1 MKTLI
6 KNGTLVTAESSFQAD
21 LLIEGEHII
30 QIAPSIEAADAEV
43 VDASGQLVLP
53 GGIDAHVHIN
63 LPMGETV
70 SSDDYYTGSKAAAF
84 GGTTTIIDFVS
95 QDAGSLAENIARK
108 RAEAE
113 GKAAID
119 YSLHMNITRF
129 DEAWQKS
136 CLTCPL

>member
-95 QDAGSLAENIARK
+95 QDAGSLAENTARK
-108 RAEAE
+108 RAEA
-113 GKAAID
+113 
-119 YSLHMNITRF
+119 
-129 DEAWQKS
+129 
-136 CLTCPL
+136 